1 MNQTDYGLAPFLIA
15 ALGAAGVRYA
25 STYAHATYLNK
36 RYNFQS
42 FDAEEA
48 AGQIALAVEGKPHS
62 RLILGT
68 KARLAPGGT
77 VQAYVKAAY
86 LSAWLSRY
94 LKSPPMTAYANELLK
109 KARTTRNSRSKG
121 KIESILYAAGTKIKK
136 IADSMGK
143 GEDKW
148 VIMVLYTLG
157 VKVRGKQ
164 RAIKQDIQVT
174 QDHSYQLDPQKEAE
188 ESVKNLV
195 NAPGRL
201 FRSSRHKYK
210 MKKQKLKTQMI
221 LGATLA
227 VGVPLLG
234 WALLSQRGG

>member
-25 STYAHATYLNK
+25 STYAYAMYLNK

-86 LSAWLSRY
+86 LSAWLSRH
-94 LKSPPMTAYANELLK
+94 LKSPSMTAYANELLK

-121 KIESILYAAGTKIKK
+121 KIESILYAAGSKIKK

-157 VKVRGKQ
+157 VKIRGKQ
-164 RAIKQDIQVT
+164 RAIKQDIQAT

-188 ESVKNLV
+188 ESVKDLV
-195 NAPGRL
+195 NAPGKL

-210 MKKQKLKTQMI
+210 MKEQKLRAQMI

-227 VGVPLLG
+227 VGVPFLG
-234 WALLSQRGG
+234 WALLSRRGG